1 MSLGSFDD
9 RHDASFQ
16 LRPRAEDSKDP
27 ETVNDQEKTAPRS
40 SADSNLARNKAIV
53 LDFIEQAVNQGNIDA
68 ASAHFGDAYIQHN
81 PNIPDGVEGFRSYV
95 RQLRQTF
102 PDVRGEVKR
111 IVAEGDYVIVHMLAK
126 RDPEE
131 VGLAIVDIFRLS
143 ANKLVEHWE
152 VRQPIAESD
161 LHGNSM
167 I

>member
-1 MSLGSFDD
+1 M
-9 RHDASFQ
+9 
-16 LRPRAEDSKDP
+16 
-27 ETVNDQEKTAPRS
+27 NDQEKTPSHS
-40 SADSNLARNKAIV
+40 STGSTLARNKAIV
-53 LDFIEQAVNQGNIDA
+53 LDFIEQAVNRGNIDA

-81 PNIPDGVEGFRSYV
+81 PNIADGVEGFRSYV

-126 RDPEE
+126 RDPKEA
-131 VGLAIVDIFRLS
+131 GLAIVDIFRLS
-143 ANKLVEHWE
+143 ADKLVEHWE